1 MKTFNI
7 FLIGKEGFRGLKSGP
22 FPKNPNVGNRK
33 EVDDCST
40 V

>member
-33 EVDDCST
+33 GSR
-40 V
+40 